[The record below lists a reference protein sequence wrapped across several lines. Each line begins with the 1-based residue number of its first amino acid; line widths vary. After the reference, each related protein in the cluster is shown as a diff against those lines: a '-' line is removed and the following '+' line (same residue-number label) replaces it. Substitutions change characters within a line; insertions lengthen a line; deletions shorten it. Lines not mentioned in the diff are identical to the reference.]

1 MVVNQEEKP
10 IEILLVEDN
19 PGDVRLISELL
30 MDSAKSVYQLAHVDR
45 LSKGAELINRRTVDV
60 ILLDLSL
67 PDCRGLDTVSALNG
81 YANKIPIIVL
91 TGLNDEETAIAA
103 VHAGAQDYLIKGQ
116 VDGNL
121 LWRSIRY
128 AIQRKQ
134 MEQKLAYIAT
144 HDSLTGL
151 PNRFLLNDRLTLAL
165 TRAERNTSK
174 LAVMM
179 LDLDQ
184 FKNVND
190 VLGHNAGD
198 EVLKAASERLS
209 NIIRGCDTVARL
221 GGDEFIIL
229 LTEINS
235 ANDAIKVAERVV
247 TAFKEPFNINQNEH
261 SVTASVG
268 IAIFPE
274 QGNDVDLLL
283 KNADTAMYQV
293 KRNGRCNYTVYG
305 NSAKYDATM

>member
-1 MVVNQEEKP
+1 
-10 IEILLVEDN
+10 
-19 PGDVRLISELL
+19 
-30 MDSAKSVYQLAHVDR
+30 
-45 LSKGAELINRRTVDV
+45 
-60 ILLDLSL
+60 
-67 PDCRGLDTVSALNG
+67 
-81 YANKIPIIVL
+81 
-91 TGLNDEETAIAA
+91 
-103 VHAGAQDYLIKGQ
+103 
-116 VDGNL
+116 
-121 LWRSIRY
+121 
-128 AIQRKQ
+128 